1 MRRREFIVLLGNA
14 AVWPTLAAQAQQRP
28 TPVIGFL
35 GGTSAREWAGFVDA
49 FRRGLAETGHV
60 DGQNVA
66 IEFRWAEGRFDRL
79 PTMAADLVER
89 KVGVL
94 VASGGT
100 VTALAAKKATGAIP
114 IVFLVGSDPVKFGL
128 VESLNRPGAN
138 VTGVSFLLNA
148 LVAKRL
154 EMLRELVPAARSI
167 GLLVN
172 PKNPN
177 AESDSKDVQ
186 DAARVLGLAIQ
197 VVNASTDAELDRA
210 FASLAEQQVAA
221 LIMLPDPF
229 FIGRRDHIVAL
240 SARHALP
247 AMYDRRELA
256 LAGGLISYG
265 TSFTDAHYQAGIYT
279 GRILKGAKPAELP
292 VVQSTRFE
300 LVINLK
306 TAKALG
312 VEVPPTLLA
321 RADEVIE

>member
-14 AVWPTLAAQAQQRP
+14 AVWPTLTAQAQQRP

-265 TSFTDAHYQAGIYT
+265 TSFTDAHYQAGIYA